1 MIYYSTGKS
10 SYLPAKGKPVETNNE
25 STVKILLKNGSIVE
39 SLNEFKEETIKEKH
53 KVVKPKKK

>member
-10 SYLPAKGKPVETNNE
+10 PYLPANGKPVETNNE

-39 SLNEFKEETIKEKH
+39 SLNEEKTIKEKP
-53 KVVKPKKK
+53 KVVKTKKK

>member
-10 SYLPAKGKPVETNNE
+10 PYLPAKGKPVETDNE

-39 SLNEFKEETIKEKH
+39 SLNEEETIKEKP
-53 KVVKPKKK
+53 KVVKTKKK